1 MKIRTNGFNSNKGID
16 EIKEKFDRL
25 FEEYDKTG
33 KLPSPSEFHGESD
46 HSFVDDL
53 SGDAFDLEDESDFD
67 METDSMFDDEEEEK
81 PKYRFQQYV
90 HHEEEE
96 EEKIPYE
103 KPRILTKEE
112 VSGLKRLEKPVVSEI
127 PDPLENLY
135 CNPFEFNPNWVIA
148 TVKGNYFTAES
159 CSYSKS
165 LNTVDD
171 DILDDI
177 KGRSNNITM
186 SDLEIQLNCLHELV
200 MLTLTPLCILDTK
213 EMAQLVS
220 MRKVPRNLF
229 IIEYTLK
236 NGDSYEIKYGLFLR
250 DENKFRKNW
259 KMFSDF
265 IMSGNPQTI
274 AAKEVFI
281 YTIMQNMYETF
292 YEFDAPV
299 DMDDYLYIND
309 HKLGNTKMI
318 SLILRESNAERSK
331 YLVVNTA
338 RNLSDFI
345 KNAESENRVYTYES
359 KNVIYASML
368 SSILG
373 GDFKVGVVEETH
385 EEEEEEYEDDSF
397 IYGDAPVIDEESDDV
412 PVQVDIPDD
421 DVEVKDVDPDTVYHD
436 GDDDEISTAVAD
448 AMKKAGYNTDNQ
460 DKVSSGDSSDDTFIF
475 TPHLRNKLK

>member
-1 MKIRTNGFNSNKGID
+1 
-16 EIKEKFDRL
+16 
-25 FEEYDKTG
+25 
-33 KLPSPSEFHGESD
+33 
-46 HSFVDDL
+46 
-53 SGDAFDLEDESDFD
+53 
-67 METDSMFDDEEEEK
+67 
-81 PKYRFQQYV
+81 
-90 HHEEEE
+90 
-96 EEKIPYE
+96 
-103 KPRILTKEE
+103 
-112 VSGLKRLEKPVVSEI
+112 
-127 PDPLENLY
+127 
-135 CNPFEFNPNWVIA
+135 
-148 TVKGNYFTAES
+148 
-159 CSYSKS
+159 
-165 LNTVDD
+165 
-171 DILDDI
+171 
-177 KGRSNNITM
+177 
-186 SDLEIQLNCLHELV
+186 
-200 MLTLTPLCILDTK
+200 
-213 EMAQLVS
+213 
-220 MRKVPRNLF
+220 
-229 IIEYTLK
+229 
-236 NGDSYEIKYGLFLR
+236 
-250 DENKFRKNW
+250 
-259 KMFSDF
+259 
-265 IMSGNPQTI
+265 MSGNPQTI

-309 HKLGNTKMI
+309 HKLENTKMI

>member
-1 MKIRTNGFNSNKGID
+1 MKIRANGFNSNKGID
-16 EIKEKFDRL
+16 EIKEKYDRL

-33 KLPSPSEFHGESD
+33 KLPTLSEFRGESD

-53 SGDAFDLEDESDFD
+53 AGDTFDLEEESDFD
-67 METDSMFDDEEEEK
+67 MDSNSMFDDEEEEK

-90 HHEEEE
+90 HHDDEEEK
-96 EEKIPYE
+96 EKIPYE
-103 KPRILTKEE
+103 KPRILNKEE
-112 VSGLKRLEKPVVSEI
+112 ISGLKRLEKPSD
-127 PDPLENLY
+127 PDLLEKLY
-135 CNPFEFNPNWVIA
+135 CNPFEFNPDWIIA
-148 TVKGNYFTAES
+148 TPKGNYFTAES
-159 CSYSKS
+159 SSYSKS
-165 LNTVDD
+165 MNTVDD

-177 KGRSNNITM
+177 KGRSNFTM
-186 SDLEIQLNCLHELV
+186 SDIEAQLNHLHELI

-265 IMSGNPQTI
+265 IMSGNPQTV

-281 YTIMQNMYETF
+281 YTIMQNVYETF

-299 DMDDYLYIND
+299 DMDDYLND
-309 HKLGNTKMI
+309 HKLENTKMI
-318 SLILRESNAERSK
+318 SLILRESNAEKSK

-359 KNVIYASML
+359 KDVIYANLM

-373 GDFKVGVVEETH
+373 GNFKVATVGETH

-397 IYGDAPVIDEESDDV
+397 IYGDNPIIQEPRDKENAPIYDSVNSSDE
-412 PVQVDIPDD
+412 

-436 GDDDEISTAVAD
+436 GDDDAISTAVAD

-460 DKVSSGDSSDDTFIF
+460 ANVSSGDSSDDTFIF